1 MRHLPSDQHFVPAYV
16 VDNISTALGLAA
28 SDLAV
33 VLSLSPAFVAIL
45 ARSLGLVM
53 KRIEEPEIIRE
64 MSMYVPCDR
73 ELTPATQAFL
83 EFIQPYLKQQE
94 EAGSINRSGQ

>member
-28 SDLAV
+28 SDLGV

-73 ELTPATQAFL
+73 TLTPAAQAFL

-94 EAGSINRSGQ
+94 EEGSTEDRSW